1 MHGACDFVCYI
12 PAATMARRMKAAVA
26 EIFFLP
32 EGPIVFFFG
41 FYVEEDECPSSEQMA
56 DE

>member
-1 MHGACDFVCYI
+1 
-12 PAATMARRMKAAVA
+12 MARRMKAAVA

-32 EGPIVFFFG
+32 EGPIVFF
-41 FYVEEDECPSSEQMA
+41 YVEEDECPSSEQMA